1 MQTKFWL
8 FGKKAKPWHE
18 NPMYSVLYIK
28 VNQVDT
34 LTGRWD
40 REEWI
45 GNKLQQIAKKSS
57 YLFGA
62 DFKNYTFN

>member
-1 MQTKFWL
+1 
-8 FGKKAKPWHE
+8 
-18 NPMYSVLYIK
+18 MYSVLHIK

-45 GNKLQQIAKKSS
+45 GNKLQQIAKKLI
-57 YLFGA
+57 YLEQIQ
-62 DFKNYTFN
+62 KLHVQLVWKLIKL